1 MNVKR
6 NRAFLK
12 WAGGKYSLVPELTKH
27 LPAGPELVEPFVG
40 AGSVF
45 LNTDYPRYVLND
57 INADLIQLYQIVQH
71 KADTF
76 VADANSLFC
85 ASANV
90 RSSYLAFRQQFNSST
105 DPYQRALLFLYLN
118 RHGYNGLCRYNLSG
132 KFNVPFGSYKKPYFP
147 EAELYYFAEKAQK
160 ARFSCS
166 SYQQVFAELTP
177 GAIVYCD
184 PPYVPL
190 SKTASF
196 TSYARQGFNLDDQ
209 AQLANLAEQA
219 QQKGHS
225 VLISNHDTTWT
236 RKIYQQAALRS
247 VQVGRSISQNGA
259 GRGKVAEL
267 FALYPAI
274 NPAPVLPSA
283 KGLRQTTMQQ

>member
-1 MNVKR
+1 MNAPR

-12 WAGGKYSLVPELTKH
+12 WAGGKYSLVPELLKR

-45 LNTDYPRYVLND
+45 LNTHYQRYVLND

-71 KADTF
+71 RVDAF
-76 VADANSLFC
+76 VVDARSLFC
-85 ASANV
+85 ASANQKN
-90 RSSYLAFRQQFNSST
+90 SYLDFRQEFNATS

-147 EAELYYFAEKAQK
+147 EAELYFFAEKAQK
-160 ARFSCS
+160 ARFSCT
-166 SYQQVFAELTP
+166 SYQQVFAELS
-177 GAIVYCD
+177 ADAVVYCD

-219 QQKGHS
+219 QRNGHN

-236 RKIYQQAALRS
+236 RKIYQQAILHS
-247 VQVGRSISQNGA
+247 IQVGRSISQNGA

-267 FALYPAI
+267 FAWYSA
-274 NPAPVLPSA
+274 NPVPGSPSA
-283 KGLRQTTMQQ
+283 EVLLQTAKQ